1 MARILVLDD
10 IRGVRRSI
18 VGILARAGHQPEEVA
33 TAQDAFDRLD
43 RGGVDLLITD
53 ILMPDTDGIEVIDA
67 VRKRH
72 RGMPILAVSGGGSLV
87 ASDQALSLAQALAD
101 DVLAKPFEGPELLA
115 KIDPLL
121 NGGAKR

>member
-1 MARILVLDD
+1 MACILILDD

-18 VGILARAGHQPEEVA
+18 AGILTRAGHQPEEAA
-33 TAQDAFDRLD
+33 TATEAFDRLD
-43 RGGVDLLITD
+43 RGGIDLLITD

-72 RGMPILAVSGGGSLV
+72 KSVPILAVSGGGSLV
-87 ASDQALSLAQALAD
+87 ASDQALTLAQSLAD
-101 DVLAKPFEGPELLA
+101 DVLAKPFEGPELIA

-121 NGGAKR
+121 AKGARA

>member
-1 MARILVLDD
+1 MACILILDD

-18 VGILARAGHQPEEVA
+18 AGILSRAGHQAEEAA
-33 TAQDAFDRLD
+33 TAQDAFARLD
-43 RGGVDLLITD
+43 RGGIDLLITD

-72 RGMPILAVSGGGSLV
+72 RHLPILAVSGGGSLV
-87 ASDQALSLAQALAD
+87 ASDQALTLAQSLAD

-121 NGGAKR
+121 AGGPRS